1 MIIYKILNNNAVVTK
16 NDDGKEVIVLGKGIA
31 FKSSVYDEIDEDLID
46 KIFVLDSRLERS
58 RLEALIS
65 EIPHEYMDFAETL
78 IQYAKKRLNRN
89 LESNLIIA
97 LTDHLYN
104 SLKNFYNGIIIPNML
119 VAEIRTFYPEEYE
132 TALDMVAKI
141 NTRFGSK
148 LDENEAGFI
157 AFHIINAEGKGNN
170 MNVTIEIVKSMQD
183 IVNLVDRTFKVS
195 FDKTSLDYSR
205 FTVHLKFFLTR
216 VYSKNTSPIKDLSD
230 DGLYQMLIQKYS
242 EINVFLN
249 EIDEYTM
256 NLKNYRLTDSDR
268 MYLVIHLARLIYKD

>member
-46 KIFVLDSRLERS
+46 KTFVLENRVERS

-78 IQYAKKRLNRN
+78 IQFAIRRLNRKLDN
-89 LESNLIIA
+89 NLIIA

-119 VAEIRTFYPEEYE
+119 VAEIRTFYPDEYE
-132 TALDMVAKI
+132 VALDMVAKI
-141 NTRFGSK
+141 NTKFGSK
-148 LDENEAGFI
+148 LDENEAGFL
-157 AFHIINAEGKGNN
+157 AFHIINAEGKDN

-183 IVNLVDRTFKVS
+183 IVNLVNTTFNVS
-195 FDKTSLDYSR
+195 FDKSSLDYSR

-216 VYSKNTSPIKDLSD
+216 VFSKNLSPIKDLSD

-249 EIDEYTM
+249 KIDEYTM
-256 NLKNYRLTDSDR
+256 NLKNYHLTDSDR

>member
-31 FKSSVYDEIDEDLID
+31 FRASVYDEIDEDLID
-46 KIFVLDSRLERS
+46 KTFVLENRVERS

-65 EIPHEYMDFAETL
+65 EIPHEYMDFSESL
-78 IQYAKKRLNRN
+78 IQYATKRLNRK
-89 LESNLIIA
+89 LDSNLIIA

-119 VAEIRTFYPEEYE
+119 VAEIRTFYPDEYE
-132 TALDMVAKI
+132 VALDMVAKI
-141 NTRFGSK
+141 NTKFGSK
-148 LDENEAGFI
+148 LDENEAGFL
-157 AFHIINAEGKGNN
+157 AFHIINAEGKNK

-183 IVNLVDRTFKVS
+183 IVNLVNSTFNVS
-195 FDKTSLDYSR
+195 FDQSSLDYSR

-216 VYSKNTSPIKDLSD
+216 VFAKNTSPIKDLSD

-242 EINVFLN
+242 EINIFLN
-249 EIDEYTM
+249 KIDEYTM
-256 NLKNYRLTDSDR
+256 NLKNYHLTDSDR

>member
-1 MIIYKILNNNAVVTK
+1 MTK

-46 KIFVLDSRLERS
+46 KTFVLENRVERS

-65 EIPHEYMDFAETL
+65 EIPQEYMEFSESL
-78 IQYAKKRLNRN
+78 IQYATRVLNRK
-89 LESNLIIA
+89 LDGSLIIA

-104 SLKNFYNGIIIPNML
+104 SLKNFYNGITIPNML

-132 TALDMVAKI
+132 VALNMVAKI

-148 LDENEAGFI
+148 LDENEAGFL
-157 AFHIINAEGKGNN
+157 AFHIINAEGNDN
-170 MNVTIEIVKSMQD
+170 MNITIEIVKSMQD
-183 IVNLVDRTFKVS
+183 IVNLVNQTFNVV
-195 FDKTSLDYSR
+195 FDKSSLDYSR

-216 VYSKNTSPIKDLSD
+216 VFSKNISPIKDLSD
-230 DGLYQMLIQKYS
+230 DGLYQMLIQKYT

-249 EIDEYTM
+249 KIDEYTM

>member
-46 KIFVLDSRLERS
+46 KTFVLENRVERS

-78 IQYAKKRLNRN
+78 IQFATRRLNRKLDN
-89 LESNLIIA
+89 NLIIA

-119 VAEIRTFYPEEYE
+119 VAEIRTFYPDEYE
-132 TALDMVAKI
+132 VALDMVAKI
-141 NTRFGSK
+141 NTKFGSK
-148 LDENEAGFI
+148 LDENEAGFL
-157 AFHIINAEGKGNN
+157 AFHIINAEGKDN

-183 IVNLVDRTFKVS
+183 IVNLVNTTFNVS
-195 FDKTSLDYSR
+195 FDKSSLDYSR

-216 VYSKNTSPIKDLSD
+216 VFSKNLSPIKDLSD

-249 EIDEYTM
+249 KIDEYTM
-256 NLKNYRLTDSDR
+256 NLKNYHLTDSDR

>member
-46 KIFVLDSRLERS
+46 KTFVLENRVERS

-65 EIPHEYMDFAETL
+65 EIPQEYMEFSESL
-78 IQYAKKRLNRN
+78 IQYATRVLNRK
-89 LESNLIIA
+89 LDGSLIIA

-104 SLKNFYNGIIIPNML
+104 SLKNFYNGITIPNML

-132 TALDMVAKI
+132 VALNMVAKI

-148 LDENEAGFI
+148 LDENEAGFL
-157 AFHIINAEGKGNN
+157 AFHIINAEGNDN
-170 MNVTIEIVKSMQD
+170 MNITIEIVKSMQD
-183 IVNLVDRTFKVS
+183 IVNLVNQTFNVV
-195 FDKTSLDYSR
+195 FDKSSLDYSR

-216 VYSKNTSPIKDLSD
+216 VFSKNISPIKDLSD
-230 DGLYQMLIQKYS
+230 DGLYQMLIQKYT

-249 EIDEYTM
+249 KIDEYTM

>member
-31 FKSSVYDEIDEDLID
+31 FKSVVYDEIDEELID
-46 KIFVLDSRLERS
+46 KTFVLESRVERS

-65 EIPHEYMDFAETL
+65 EIPQEYMEFSESL
-78 IQYAKKRLNRN
+78 IQFATKRLNRKLDN
-89 LESNLIIA
+89 NLIIA

-119 VAEIRTFYPEEYE
+119 VAEIRTFYPDEYE
-132 TALDMVAKI
+132 IALDMVAKI

-148 LDENEAGFI
+148 LDENEAGFL
-157 AFHIINAEGKGNN
+157 AFHIINAEGKDN

-183 IVNLVDRTFKVS
+183 IVNLVNSTFNVN
-195 FDKTSLDYSR
+195 FDKSSLDYSR

-216 VYSKNTSPIKDLSD
+216 VFSKNLSPIKDLSD
-230 DGLYQMLIQKYS
+230 DGLYQMLIHKYS

-249 EIDEYTM
+249 KIDEYTM
-256 NLKNYRLTDSDR
+256 NLKNYHLTDSDR